1 MNSVFIIIFLAT
13 TLAVLP
19 FLRSVIKRGYE
30 GNFFQKLTWSGRLVI
45 LSGII
50 LIAASI
56 SQYEDSVKT
65 TQVPDD
71 LKIVTN
77 TPKLTSPATLG
88 LDADRG
94 AGSIEKVEST
104 DNTTTEEEEPLLD
117 ISGNPH
123 FIEDGDSTTIA
134 LNIKNYSSRNARN
147 VDAEVMILQK
157 INDKFKVLGK
167 FNEEEE
173 RIFLAAHKTYLY
185 LINDHF
191 HGAKDS
197 NSNNFY
203 FFFKINYTNESGN
216 KQPPLR
222 KIYPIPYPNAGVYI
236 QSLKDVEAYQ
246 VETFLVQNN
255 YW

>member
-1 MNSVFIIIFLAT
+1 M
-13 TLAVLP
+13 AVLP
-19 FLRSVIKRGYE
+19 FLKSVRKRSYH
-30 GNFFQKLTWSGRLVI
+30 GNFFEKLTWSGQVVI

-50 LIAASI
+50 LIAVSI
-56 SQYEDSVKT
+56 SKYEDSAKT

-71 LKIVTN
+71 LKIVTS
-77 TPKLTSPATLG
+77 TPKLRSPATLG
-88 LDADRG
+88 LGADRG
-94 AGSIEKVEST
+94 SGAIEKGESIDST
-104 DNTTTEEEEPLLD
+104 ATEEEGPLLD

-134 LNIKNYSSRNARN
+134 LNIKNYSSGNARN
-147 VDAEVMILQK
+147 VDAEVMILGK
-157 INDKFKVLGK
+157 VNGKFTVLGK

-173 RIFLAAHKTYLY
+173 RIFLAAHKTHLY

-191 HGAKDS
+191 HDTKNS
-197 NSNNFY
+197 ISNNFY
-203 FFFKINYTNESGN
+203 FFFKINYTNQSGN
-216 KQPPLR
+216 RQPPLR